1 MRGLATL
8 IMRGPPMAALV
19 AAVSSVLALLIP
31 PLALIGGAAIALTT
45 LRNGPRHGLL
55 VLVLATAGGSLM
67 ALLAIGTPSLAPAMA
82 LLLWLP
88 VLVLA
93 GVLRAS
99 ISLALAFQVAAL
111 LGVLAVLGFYLVLG
125 DPAAWWRGITVD
137 MLNQLERADVFPS
150 PEVRSQFGEVF
161 DAWAPLAPGQLV
173 LSLLLG
179 VLLALLLARW
189 WQALLYNPGGFREEF
204 HELRLGRP
212 LAALTAALFGL
223 SLLLAQ
229 PLLINL
235 CLALVAVYLFQGI
248 AIMHGVAGRAGLAK
262 AWLVTFYL
270 ALLLL
275 PALWQLLLV
284 LALVDAWIDFR
295 ARVKPAPHR

>member
-8 IMRGPPMAALV
+8 IMRGSPIAALV
-19 AAVSSVLALLIP
+19 AAVSGILAMLMP
-31 PLALIGGAAIALTT
+31 PLALIGGAAVALVT
-45 LRNGPRHGLL
+45 LRRGPQQGLL
-55 VLVLATAGGSLM
+55 VLVLATAGGSL
-67 ALLAIGTPSLAPAMA
+67 LAMLAVGTPSLAPALA

-88 VLVLA
+88 LLVLA
-93 GVLRAS
+93 GILRAS
-99 ISLALAFQVAAL
+99 ISLALTFQVAAL
-111 LGVLAVLGFYLVLG
+111 LGVVAVIGFYLVLG
-125 DPAAWWRGITVD
+125 DPAVWWRAITAD
-137 MLNQLERADVFPS
+137 MLNQLESAGVFPG

-173 LSLLLG
+173 LSLLLS

-189 WQALLYNPGGFREEF
+189 WQALLYNPGGFREEY

-212 LAALTAALFGL
+212 LAAITAALFGL
-223 SLLLAQ
+223 SLFLAQ

-248 AIMHGVAGRAGLAK
+248 AIMHGVAARAGLAK
-262 AWLVTFYL
+262 AWLVAFYL

-275 PALWQLLLV
+275 PALWQILLI
-284 LALVDAWIDFR
+284 LAIVDAWIDFR
-295 ARVKPAPHR
+295 ARIKPAPNR